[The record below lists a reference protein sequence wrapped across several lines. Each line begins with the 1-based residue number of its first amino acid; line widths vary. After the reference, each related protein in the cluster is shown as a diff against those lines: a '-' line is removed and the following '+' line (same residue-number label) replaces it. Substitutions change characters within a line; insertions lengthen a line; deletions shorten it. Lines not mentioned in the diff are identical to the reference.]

1 MSEAQRA
8 RGTVPQMDQPNLWRR
23 IWEPF
28 WTLPL
33 AIVLVAGVA
42 ASFLP
47 SVDQRFAGEIPWV
60 IESGPDGARS
70 VLTTI
75 ASAMISVTGL
85 VFSITMVVLQLA
97 SSQYT
102 PRLMSGFLSSRIT
115 QATLGLF
122 AASFVYSL
130 IVLRAVRGSNAD
142 GDSFVPQLSVSL
154 AMLIV
159 LAAVGMF
166 IAFIHH
172 IVTSIQVGTV
182 VRQVG
187 RATQE
192 LIEEQFGPPLGD
204 DALPGTFGPTWS
216 PRPGEHSFDVHARDR
231 HGRLSHID
239 YVSLVRLAKE
249 HDVVIVLQRGLGTF
263 IADGQVLATVW
274 GDVEP
279 DQIETRPDGEAEIH
293 PDEAFARTV
302 KRSIGIS
309 RSRSMMQDIGFG
321 FRQLVDIA
329 DRALSPGTNDPTT
342 AIETIDE
349 LHHLLRLLAV
359 RPSISPFVADDDG
372 VARLVH
378 RPVSFAGVLGPVV
391 DEIGFFGRDD
401 VQVPGRLLVMLE
413 DLDSVARSEYREA
426 IAEKRHQVQAWEGR
440 TDAPAD

>member
-1 MSEAQRA
+1 MSEVQRA
-8 RGTVPQMDQPNLWRR
+8 RGAVPEMDQPNLWRKM
-23 IWEPF
+23 WTPF
-28 WTLPL
+28 WALPL
-33 AIVLVAGVA
+33 AIVIVAVLL
-42 ASFLP
+42 ASYLP
-47 SVDQRFAGEIPWV
+47 SLDERFAGQIPWV

-102 PRLMSGFLSSRIT
+102 PRLMSGFLSSRVT
-115 QATLGLF
+115 QATLGVF

-154 AMLIV
+154 AMVIV

-182 VRQVG
+182 VRQIG
-187 RATQE
+187 ATTAE
-192 LIEEQFGPPLGD
+192 LIEEQFGPPVSD
-204 DALPGTFGPTWS
+204 NELPGDFGPTWS
-216 PRPGEHSFDVHARDR
+216 PRPGEHSFDVHSNGR

-239 YVSLVRLAKE
+239 YAALARFAKQ
-249 HDVVIVLQRGLGTF
+249 HDVVINLQRGLGTF

-274 GDVEP
+274 GDVEE
-279 DQIETRPDGEAEIH
+279 DQLERSSDGDAQIH
-293 PDEAFARTV
+293 PDEAFARIV

-321 FRQLVDIA
+321 FRQLVDIG

-349 LHHLLRLLAV
+349 LHHLLRLIAV
-359 RPSISPFVADDDG
+359 RPTISPYVADDDG
-372 VARLVH
+372 DVRVVH
-378 RPVSFAGVLGPVV
+378 HPVSFVGVLGPVI

-401 VQVPGRLLVMLE
+401 VQVPTRLLVMLD
-413 DLDSVARSEYREA
+413 DLDSVARTEYRAA
-426 IAEKRHQVQAWEGR
+426 IAEKREQVAALAGR
-440 TDAPAD
+440 TDAPTD